1 MDVLKGLLLI
11 NDIDPFDAYGAFLAE
26 DKPGD
31 MKNYSSLLTSCGQ
44 GAEGG
49 VAAGT
54 SRRDGSLDYRA
65 APRGP

>member
-31 MKNYSSLLTSCGQ
+31 MNVT
-44 GAEGG
+44 A
-49 VAAGT
+49 
-54 SRRDGSLDYRA
+54 
-65 APRGP
+65 